1 MDATTK
7 RIAINYGLLVSAV
20 SVGYTLVTYII
31 NEEWMS
37 SQMGGILMLVA
48 ILVIPYFGV
57 REFKKANE
65 GYATFREAFS
75 AYLLPLIVSAV
86 VGLGFNWVLHNLID
100 TELAVRT
107 GERIYERFAE
117 MPEEQRKGVMAFMGA
132 GNEAELKAK
141 SIEMA
146 TEQASIMGIL
156 KSTGVGIIMYA
167 VIGLIVAAVTKKNRP
182 EFQ

>member
-1 MDATTK
+1 MDSTTK
-7 RIAINYGLLVSAV
+7 RIAINYGLIVSAIA
-20 SVGYTLVTYII
+20 VGYTLVTYII
-31 NEEWMS
+31 NEAWMS
-37 SQMGGILMLVA
+37 SQVGGVVMLLA
-48 ILVIPYFGV
+48 ILVVPYFGV

-75 AYLLPLIVSAV
+75 AYVLPLIFSAV
-86 VGLGFNWVLHNLID
+86 VGLGFNWLLHNVID
-100 TELAVRT
+100 ADLATRT
-107 GERIYERFAE
+107 GERIYEQFAE
-117 MPEEQRKGVMAFMGA
+117 MPEEQRQGVMTFMGA

-146 TEQASIMGIL
+146 TEQATFMGIL